1 MPLNNVFC
9 GWNKKILQVLYF
21 TGACYI
27 AFCCVMTYSHHWL
40 GIIKSW
46 GSLGL
51 FNTWKNISR
60 AVIKHYLSRSGWL
73 QTYSSI
79 NPILGLLTKK
89 TASWSFHLQTTFLG
103 GVGGDCIFHP
113 GESDRTDMLWIGEL
127 WEWCVWLQLPL
138 RPDFTAH
145 NTSIR

>member
-9 GWNKKILQVLYF
+9 GWNKKILQVLYYF

-27 AFCCVMTYSHHWL
+27 AFCCVMMYSHHWL

-51 FNTWKNISR
+51 FNRWKNISR

-73 QTYSSI
+73 QTYNSI
-79 NPILGLLTKK
+79 NPILGLLSKK
-89 TASWSFHLQTTFLG
+89 TAISSFYLQTPFFG
-103 GVGGDCIFHP
+103 GGGGIFHP
-113 GESDRTDMLWIGEL
+113 GESICFEL
-127 WEWCVWLQLPL
+127 VNCESGAFDCSCGQISLHTILL
-138 RPDFTAH
+138 CDK
-145 NTSIR
+145 